1 MKFHRL
7 KNNSIAV
14 VQSAQT
20 VLSRSYCDEK
30 NLKKLF
36 IELKTGKS
44 DESDDRRESDAAD
57 KKEGS
62 FEFDPLI
69 KSVERSAPAGATT
82 TAAAATAA
90 PAATAAT
97 AATTA
102 VIIQESGDEYAD
114 SLLEIARSGFRSVF
128 CGFIAEE

>member
-1 MKFHRL
+1 M
-7 KNNSIAV
+7 
-14 VQSAQT
+14 
-20 VLSRSYCDEK
+20 
-30 NLKKLF
+30 KLF

-44 DESDDRRESDAAD
+44 EESVDRRESDAAD

-82 TAAAATAA
+82 TAAAATAT
-90 PAATAAT
+90 PATTAVTAT
-97 AATTA
+97 TTA

-114 SLLEIARSGFRSVF
+114 SLLEIARSGFKSVF
-128 CGFIAEE
+128 LVS